1 LWVSSPTRILLKAAE
16 NSIRKQGFQPRP
28 FGAATIAACPPQFTA
43 GRSGFDPEPGE
54 TGKNTKKAPA
64 LSNGALAVLSVL

>member
-16 NSIRKQGFQPRP
+16 NFIRKQGFQPRP
-28 FGAATIAACPPQFTA
+28 FGAATIAACPPQLTA
-43 GRSGFDPEPGE
+43 GRSGSGSEPGE

-64 LSNGALAVLSVL
+64 LSDGALAVLSVL